1 MPELTEMRSA
11 DRHIVHCLRCY
22 KPHDNLSVHL
32 ARVCMKTSTSE
43 ECVEELQKAKA
54 SSKEWTRNNRT
65 WTYGQLC
72 DLLPHRRSRITLV
85 KELLQRGFFILNL
98 PQESEMVL
106 EPEDDAAATT
116 VTSSRDPPTT
126 LSSERIKMREAGLH
140 RRFPVKTKFLV
151 GFKEFLMKTLKVPN
165 VQQEVDSVSRFLRYM
180 QPTGSKL
187 SLDFLSKSTE
197 TRDLLTT
204 LRRADVRSASIL
216 SYVKSIK
223 RFLEYLTARR
233 DLRRKIPQLRKKC
246 RRYAVMLRTLRKT
259 VSKTNEENTCDSRRC
274 AEDAPGIKDCQQILQ
289 VAKLDFLRLHG
300 DLVGGKVLS
309 NTDMTLY
316 RYYCEALL
324 VYRHMQR
331 PGAVEGL
338 TDADWVERVS
348 RGGRVVIGVRREKT
362 ASVQIALT
370 KEEEALSVL
379 QLYFRQIRP
388 KNIGLEKF
396 CRGFFVSSSSDTV
409 HSVSQDMNRL
419 HEIYK
424 LAPFTSQDV
433 RRAAGKAAQKLPA
446 PQQEAVNR
454 YLAHSAGAA
463 QRDRTPQDVV
473 DAAEQLDSLAG
484 TSSDDSSFLAE
495 PARLFPARGE
505 ISALS

>member
-43 ECVEELQKAKA
+43 ERMEELQKAKA

-126 LSSERIKMREAGLH
+126 LSSERTKMREAGLH

-223 RFLEYLTARR
+223 RFLEYSTARR

-338 TDADWVERVS
+338 TVSSSVS
-348 RGGRVVIGVRREKT
+348 RGQELNYDV
-362 ASVQIALT
+362 SHAL
-370 KEEEALSVL
+370 EV
-379 QLYFRQIRP
+379 Y
-388 KNIGLEKF
+388 
-396 CRGFFVSSSSDTV
+396 SS
-409 HSVSQDMNRL
+409 
-419 HEIYK
+419 
-424 LAPFTSQDV
+424 P
-433 RRAAGKAAQKLPA
+433 
-446 PQQEAVNR
+446 
-454 YLAHSAGAA
+454 
-463 QRDRTPQDVV
+463 
-473 DAAEQLDSLAG
+473 
-484 TSSDDSSFLAE
+484 
-495 PARLFPARGE
+495 
-505 ISALS
+505 